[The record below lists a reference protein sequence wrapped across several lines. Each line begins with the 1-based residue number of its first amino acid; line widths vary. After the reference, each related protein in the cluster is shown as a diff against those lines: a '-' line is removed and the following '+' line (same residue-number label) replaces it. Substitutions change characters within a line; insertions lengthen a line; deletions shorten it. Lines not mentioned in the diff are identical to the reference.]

1 MTYFLKLQLAR
12 VCFLYAHFFHRN
24 WSDFSQALSK
34 ARDTKQI
41 NVSEVIIY
49 QKTLSA
55 TAATMYLAYFEG
67 VLLFH
72 ETYYFAV
79 QGVTVYSGKSLSS
92 KFE

>member
-1 MTYFLKLQLAR
+1 MTVCKTRDVTYFLKLQLAR

-72 ETYYFAV
+72 ETYYFDV
-79 QGVTVYSGKSLSS
+79 QPNYFK
-92 KFE
+92 